1 MRYVLARAKQA
12 NETKAYRVY
21 VTDALQIISENT
33 GSAVQ
38 KGRYLS
44 QRFADLAYTDRTEQE
59 EDPRNCKEIVDEMWR
74 NLRGEEVEHGKP
86 V

>member
-12 NETKAYRVY
+12 NETKMYRVY

-33 GSAVQ
+33 GTAVQ

-44 QRFADLAYTDRTEQE
+44 QRFVDIAYADETEKE
-59 EDPRNCKEIVDEMWR
+59 EDPRSCIEIVSDMWK
-74 NLRGEEVEHGKP
+74 NLRGEEVEHG
-86 V
+86 